1 MRRRV
6 KEKDAGV
13 VRGVYYYRG
22 RYWSALAWPKL
33 NRPTA
38 IADVPP
44 PEEERGNLATVRED
58 VTKGGSERT
67 GEPVTAAGR

>member
-1 MRRRV
+1 MRRRL
-6 KEKDAGV
+6 KGKDAGA

-22 RYWSALAWPKL
+22 RYWSALVWSKL

-44 PEEERGNLATVRED
+44 PEEERGNPAPVRED
-58 VTKGGSERT
+58 VPKGGSERK
-67 GEPVTAAGR
+67 GQPVTAAGR